1 MLWAK
6 WAWGDKRLNV
16 PNVFYKHI
24 LNKIANFEI
33 TPNYLVVTFMFS
45 KPVNEL
51 ANEEVHGV
59 VNKNEITVLN
69 SLKAN
74 SRITKKQCRKS

>member
-1 MLWAK
+1 
-6 WAWGDKRLNV
+6 
-16 PNVFYKHI
+16 
-24 LNKIANFEI
+24 
-33 TPNYLVVTFMFS
+33 MFS